1 MNNDNTDYVS
11 NESGTLS
18 RLFKLPQH
26 GTTVRTELIAGMTT
40 FLTMV
45 YIVFVNP
52 QILGAA
58 QMDPKVVFVTTCLIA
73 GIGSISMGIFANLPV
88 ALAPAMGLNAFF
100 AFVVVGAMGISW
112 QTGMGAIFWG
122 AVGLFLLTLFR
133 IRYWMISNIPLSL
146 RIGITSGIG
155 LFIALMGLKNTGVI
169 VANKDTLVMIG
180 DLSSHGVLLGILGFF
195 IITVLSSRH
204 FHAAVLVSIVVT
216 SCCGLFFGDVH
227 FSGVYSIPPDISGVI
242 GEVDLSGALTLE
254 LAGIIFS
261 FMLINLFDSSGTLIG
276 VTDKAGLIDGNGKFP
291 NMNKALYVD
300 SVSSVAG
307 AFIGTSSVT
316 AYIESTSGVAVGGRT
331 GLTAV
336 VVGVMFLL
344 VMFFSPLVA
353 MVPPYATAGALIFV
367 GVLMTSSLAR
377 VNWDDF
383 TESVPAFITT
393 VMMPFTFSITEGI
406 ALGFMS
412 YCIMKV
418 CTGRWRDL
426 NLCVVVVAALF
437 ALKIILVISNWR
449 GFPDIMSSDYAGELM
464 IWIMLATL
472 AVVFVVGFRVLT
484 SGARKAIRRL
494 SDRLNIDVIPV
505 ESMVDQMGKS
515 AGDEFLR
522 YLHRP
527 DESHLQNAA
536 QVLLIWQI
544 VIVDGSEQNLLQWHR
559 ILQKAR
565 LAAPITDAQVR
576 LALGFLRET
585 EPEMQ
590 DINAFQMRYNA
601 FFQPAEGVHWL
612 H

>member
-73 GIGSISMGIFANLPV
+73 GIGSIAMGIFANLPV

-146 RIGITSGIG
+146 RIGITSGI
-155 LFIALMGLKNTGVI
+155 
-169 VANKDTLVMIG
+169 
-180 DLSSHGVLLGILGFF
+180 
-195 IITVLSSRH
+195 
-204 FHAAVLVSIVVT
+204 
-216 SCCGLFFGDVH
+216 GLFFGDVH

-353 MVPPYATAGALIFV
+353 IVPPYATAGALIFV

-437 ALKIILVISNWR
+437 ALKIILV
-449 GFPDIMSSDYAGELM
+449 D
-464 IWIMLATL
+464 
-472 AVVFVVGFRVLT
+472 
-484 SGARKAIRRL
+484 
-494 SDRLNIDVIPV
+494 
-505 ESMVDQMGKS
+505 
-515 AGDEFLR
+515 
-522 YLHRP
+522 
-527 DESHLQNAA
+527 
-536 QVLLIWQI
+536 
-544 VIVDGSEQNLLQWHR
+544 
-559 ILQKAR
+559 
-565 LAAPITDAQVR
+565 
-576 LALGFLRET
+576 
-585 EPEMQ
+585 
-590 DINAFQMRYNA
+590 
-601 FFQPAEGVHWL
+601 
-612 H
+612 

>member
-1 MNNDNTDYVS
+1 
-11 NESGTLS
+11 
-18 RLFKLPQH
+18 
-26 GTTVRTELIAGMTT
+26 
-40 FLTMV
+40 
-45 YIVFVNP
+45 
-52 QILGAA
+52 
-58 QMDPKVVFVTTCLIA
+58 
-73 GIGSISMGIFANLPV
+73 
-88 ALAPAMGLNAFF
+88 
-100 AFVVVGAMGISW
+100 
-112 QTGMGAIFWG
+112 
-122 AVGLFLLTLFR
+122 
-133 IRYWMISNIPLSL
+133 
-146 RIGITSGIG
+146 
-155 LFIALMGLKNTGVI
+155 
-169 VANKDTLVMIG
+169 
-180 DLSSHGVLLGILGFF
+180 
-195 IITVLSSRH
+195 
-204 FHAAVLVSIVVT
+204 
-216 SCCGLFFGDVH
+216 
-227 FSGVYSIPPDISGVI
+227 GVYSIPPDISGVI

-353 MVPPYATAGALIFV
+353 IVPPYATAGALIFV

-437 ALKIILVISNWR
+437 ALKIILV
-449 GFPDIMSSDYAGELM
+449 D
-464 IWIMLATL
+464 
-472 AVVFVVGFRVLT
+472 
-484 SGARKAIRRL
+484 
-494 SDRLNIDVIPV
+494 
-505 ESMVDQMGKS
+505 
-515 AGDEFLR
+515 
-522 YLHRP
+522 
-527 DESHLQNAA
+527 
-536 QVLLIWQI
+536 
-544 VIVDGSEQNLLQWHR
+544 
-559 ILQKAR
+559 
-565 LAAPITDAQVR
+565 
-576 LALGFLRET
+576 
-585 EPEMQ
+585 
-590 DINAFQMRYNA
+590 
-601 FFQPAEGVHWL
+601 
-612 H
+612 

>member
-1 MNNDNTDYVS
+1 VIIITEPLLSFVLQKQGIKSPPMDKKMNNDNTDYVS

-73 GIGSISMGIFANLPV
+73 GIGSIAMGIFANLPV

-122 AVGLFLLTLFR
+122 AIGLFLLTLFR

-227 FSGVYSIPPDISGVI
+227 FSGIYSIPPDISGVI

-276 VTDKAGLIDGNGKFP
+276 VTDKAGLIDSNGKFP

-437 ALKIILVISNWR
+437 ALKIILV
-449 GFPDIMSSDYAGELM
+449 D
-464 IWIMLATL
+464 
-472 AVVFVVGFRVLT
+472 
-484 SGARKAIRRL
+484 
-494 SDRLNIDVIPV
+494 
-505 ESMVDQMGKS
+505 
-515 AGDEFLR
+515 
-522 YLHRP
+522 
-527 DESHLQNAA
+527 
-536 QVLLIWQI
+536 
-544 VIVDGSEQNLLQWHR
+544 
-559 ILQKAR
+559 
-565 LAAPITDAQVR
+565 
-576 LALGFLRET
+576 
-585 EPEMQ
+585 
-590 DINAFQMRYNA
+590 
-601 FFQPAEGVHWL
+601 
-612 H
+612 